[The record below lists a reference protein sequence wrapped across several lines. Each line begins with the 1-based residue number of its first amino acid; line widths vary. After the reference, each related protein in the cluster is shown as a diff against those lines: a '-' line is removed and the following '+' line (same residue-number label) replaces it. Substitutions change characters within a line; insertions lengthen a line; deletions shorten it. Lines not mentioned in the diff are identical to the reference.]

1 MPKQRSPR
9 SNLAKRGSVREYPLK
24 SATDGLHAGWSSS
37 ERERDYATFA
47 RALVLAAWPAIVQG
61 LIEKARNGG
70 YQHTK
75 LLLELCGL
83 NGADAFQMNDNKR
96 EQLCDALLEGLEDSF
111 GNSLCGAC
119 RNEEPAKHKD
129 AVNE

>member
-1 MPKQRSPR
+1 MSKQRSPR
-9 SNLAKRGSVREYPLK
+9 GSLAKRRSVRKYPLK
-24 SATDGLHAGWSSS
+24 STLDAQTGAWSSS
-37 ERERDYATFA
+37 ERERDYASFA
-47 RALVLAAWPAIVQG
+47 RALVLGAWPAIVQG

-83 NGADAFQMNDNKR
+83 SGADAFHMNDNKR
-96 EQLCDALLEGLEDSF
+96 EQLCDALLEGLENSF
-111 GNSLCGAC
+111 GNSPCLIC
-119 RNEEPAKHKD
+119 RTEEPVKQND